1 MKFSEIKKIFEA
13 NLASG
18 NAKLSGHAKTLLGPR
33 THGSV
38 TNIGLFEAGVADD
51 HEFELEAE
59 NGTVMAGC
67 EAYTAILPIVSKD
80 GAVPLS
86 SLSADD
92 LAKVVERD
100 GVHGKELFL
109 PDQNVLF
116 GEHHWAK
123 LKSERPNS
131 IVTVIIGEF
140 EGEKAIFTW
149 HPGFP
154 LVPGVNRS
162 NPYTAVKL
170 V

>member
-33 THGSV
+33 THGSMTDV
-38 TNIGLFEAGVADD
+38 GLFEADISDD

-67 EAYTAILPIVSKD
+67 EAFTAVLSIVSKA
-80 GAVPLS
+80 GAIPLS
-86 SLSADD
+86 SVSAED
-92 LAKVVERD
+92 LPKVVERD

-109 PDQNVLF
+109 PDQGILF
-116 GEHHWAK
+116 GENHWAF
-123 LKSERPNS
+123 LKSNQKS
-131 IVTVIIGEF
+131 SVITVIIGEF

-154 LVPGVNRS
+154 LVPGVDRS
-162 NPYTAVKL
+162 NPYTAVKIF
-170 V
+170 